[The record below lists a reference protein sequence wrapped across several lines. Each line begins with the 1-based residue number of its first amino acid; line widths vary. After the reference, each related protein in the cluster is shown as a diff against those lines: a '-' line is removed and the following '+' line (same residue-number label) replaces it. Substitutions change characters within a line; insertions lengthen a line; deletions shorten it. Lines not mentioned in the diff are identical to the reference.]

1 MLRLKLNILEE
12 EDDDPIASTVNI
24 IDVFLV
30 VVAVLLVI
38 LMSNPINPFSTEDE
52 VIVIKNPGKPNME
65 MMIKEGTELKHYQST
80 GELGEG
86 KGSKAGITYRMED
99 GSMVYV
105 PETQN

>member
-1 MLRLKLNILEE
+1 MSRLKLNIMED

-30 VVAVLLVI
+30 VIAVLLVI
-38 LMSNPINPFSTEDE
+38 LMSNPINPFATEDE

-65 MMIKEGTELKHYQST
+65 MLIKEGTELKHYQST
-80 GELGEG
+80 GEVGEG
-86 KGSKAGITYRMED
+86 QGSKAGITYRMED

-105 PETQN
+105 PE